1 MNKPIIID
9 YYTDVLCVWAW
20 IAQRRID
27 ELNLKL
33 ENKIEF
39 QYYYVDIFGDVPT
52 KMTTQWKQKGGYSGF
67 SEHVQKSA
75 SIFEDAPINSKI
87 WKEVKPVT
95 SANAHLVL
103 KAVEI
108 SYDKSK
114 SIEFALKIRSAF
126 FIDALDVGNLDVLCD
141 LVKINGLDHNAI
153 NTSTHD
159 GSAIA
164 ALMHDYQRSKQ
175 HSIKGSPSYV
185 IDGGRQT
192 LYGNVGYR
200 VLLANI
206 EELLKNPADEAS
218 WC

>member
-141 LVKINGLDHNAI
+141 LVKINGLDHNVI
-153 NTSTHD
+153 NTSIHD